1 MDENTGTFQLTD
13 SFKLPYS
20 GYVSSVQNLDGNT
33 IADSGTAGIFG
44 EYDEDHHLIAQFE
57 MQIEKYIYRV
67 YKYDFDGFY
76 FRAGK

>member
-1 MDENTGTFQLTD
+1 M
-13 SFKLPYS
+13 
-20 GYVSSVQNLDGNT
+20 QNLDGNT
-33 IADSGTAGIFG
+33 IADSGTAGTFG

-57 MQIEKYIYRV
+57 MQVEKYIYRV